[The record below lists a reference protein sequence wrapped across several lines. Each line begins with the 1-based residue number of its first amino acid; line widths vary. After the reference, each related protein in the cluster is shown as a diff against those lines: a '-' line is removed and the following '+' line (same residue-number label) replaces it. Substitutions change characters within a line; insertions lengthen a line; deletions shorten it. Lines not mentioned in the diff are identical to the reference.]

1 MEAHNKTVQTMI
13 TSSSRPLYRAL
24 CTLLLCIAVL
34 WAMPK
39 SARAQLLVS
48 EYSSDSVGEFNAT
61 TGALINPSFIT
72 GLNGP
77 SAIAL
82 SDNSLFVANYDD
94 AFGENAGT
102 TVGKY
107 NATTGAAINPS
118 FITGLN
124 DPWGLALSGNNLF
137 VSEGGRASEIGL
149 YNATTGATINDDF
162 ITMLNFPRA
171 LAVSGNN
178 LFVANF
184 LGNSVGEYNATT
196 GDPI

>member
-39 SARAQLLVS
+39 SARAQLLAS

-72 GLNGP
+72 GLNG
-77 SAIAL
+77 SSDIAF
-82 SDNSLFVANYDD
+82 SDNSIFVANYAD

-107 NATTGAAINPS
+107 NATTGAAINAS
-118 FITGLN
+118 FIKGLSN
-124 DPWGLALSGNNLF
+124 PSELAVVPEPSALSMIA
-137 VSEGGRASEIGL
+137 VGGV
-149 YNATTGATINDDF
+149 
-162 ITMLNFPRA
+162 A
-171 LAVSGNN
+171 L
-178 LFVANF
+178 
-184 LGNSVGEYNATT
+184 LGVLLRRRHRVGRSSHSTYSRTA
-196 GDPI
+196 

>member
-39 SARAQLLVS
+39 SARAQLLAS

-77 SAIAL
+77 SD
-82 SDNSLFVANYDD
+82 SN
-94 AFGENAGT
+94 
-102 TVGKY
+102 TVGEY
-107 NATTGAAINPS
+107 NATTGAAINAS
-118 FITGLN
+118 FIKGLSN
-124 DPWGLALSGNNLF
+124 PSELAVVPEPSALSMIA
-137 VSEGGRASEIGL
+137 VGGV
-149 YNATTGATINDDF
+149 
-162 ITMLNFPRA
+162 A
-171 LAVSGNN
+171 L
-178 LFVANF
+178 
-184 LGNSVGEYNATT
+184 LGVLLRRRHRVGRSSHSTYSRTA
-196 GDPI
+196 